1 MTRNPED
8 RRSALNYWLYPRV
21 TAAFT
26 ESAPVL
32 HCADQS
38 LVEAVHAVLGPRCKR
53 GTACDGQHSNCRC
66 DGRNDTYSGHDDPPK
81 IQRTVLSPAVLRG
94 RKRMDELARG
104 FLDLDQSRDAS
115 LCLVLSNSAPCWPV
129 TVERNTDPDRAVSR
143 FDPLFA
149 FSVNRT

>member
-38 LVEAVHAVLGPRCKR
+38 LVEAVHAVLGPAASVAPPATVSIA
-53 GTACDGQHSNCRC
+53 TAAAMPE
-66 DGRNDTYSGHDDPPK
+66 TIP
-81 IQRTVLSPAVLRG
+81 T
-94 RKRMDELARG
+94 
-104 FLDLDQSRDAS
+104 
-115 LCLVLSNSAPCWPV
+115 LVMTIPQKYNAQFYHQP
-129 TVERNTDPDRAVSR
+129 
-143 FDPLFA
+143 F
-149 FSVNRT
+149 